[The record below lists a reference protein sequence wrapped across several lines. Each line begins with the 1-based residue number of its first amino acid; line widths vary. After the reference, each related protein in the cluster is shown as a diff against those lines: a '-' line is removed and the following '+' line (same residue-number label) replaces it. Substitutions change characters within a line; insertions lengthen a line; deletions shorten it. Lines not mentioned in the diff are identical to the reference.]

1 MIEEKADMKK
11 MHLIMI
17 CSTGK
22 SAEKRDLKEA
32 PHLNPLGLGRGGMD
46 FPHLGTGLP
55 PSLEVLQ
62 SLYGQQPGEPRD
74 VLASVCISISF
85 VFMLYFDVH
94 VLKMFA
100 FEKYLNRAIKF
111 SQFYSAVSV

>member
-1 MIEEKADMKK
+1 MARIEEKVDVKK
-11 MHLIMI
+11 AHLLLIMT
-17 CSTGK
+17 CVTGK

-32 PHLNPLGLGRGGMD
+32 PHLNPLGLGRAGMD

-74 VLASVCISISF
+74 VLASVCTPVFSF
-85 VFMLYFDVH
+85 FVCFHAVF
-94 VLKMFA
+94 
-100 FEKYLNRAIKF
+100 
-111 SQFYSAVSV
+111 